1 MSMRRS
7 YLNVFSILL
16 FIAVSCSKDMNPGAV
31 PDGVEVKDFI
41 IV

>member
-1 MSMRRS
+1 MRRS

-16 FIAVSCSKDMNPGAV
+16 FIAVSCSKDMNPEFV
-31 PDGVEVKDFI
+31 PTEVDVKDFI